1 MGITPRFRKTD
12 VLSEL
17 EKGKLAIERGLIGTL
32 QLLGEQWVKEAREA
46 LDIDPGLFPKGDYH
60 DRTANLRSSIAY
72 FVLKNGKIVG
82 DNTLG
87 TAEGESAARA
97 VVASTPGIDT
107 GYVLVGVAGMEY
119 AGYVESKGYNVI
131 TSQANVLFLKLPW
144 YMQKLQDRA
153 NKLGVEVAFDQSGEL
168 ITTASHRVE

>member
-1 MGITPRFRKTD
+1 MGLTPRFNKNY
-12 VLSEL
+12 VLNEL
-17 EKGKLAIERGLIGTL
+17 EKGKLKIERGLLGTL
-32 QLLGEQWVKEAREA
+32 QLLGEEFVREAREA

-72 FVLKNGKIVG
+72 FVLNDGKIVG

-87 TAEGESAARA
+87 TAEGEAAARA
-97 VVASTPGIDT
+97 VLEATPGLDV

-131 TSQANVLFLKLPW
+131 SSQANSLFLKLPG
-144 YMQKLQDRA
+144 YLQKVVARA
-153 NKLGVEVAFDQSGEL
+153 NKLGVDMGFDQSGDL
-168 ITTASHRVE
+168 ITTSVHRVE